1 MPQRIPRD
9 TGAQLA
15 AWPASAGSLSR
26 GLGLSD
32 SLAKP
37 VIWIPTVCVTLLFG
51 PAQALV
57 LRWPVAS
64 EGTAGAK
71 RDVAVSRFMHDV
83 ERKIVPLNDS
93 LGFASLVRERVRV
106 PELKAVALDGSR
118 DITRRRLFCVKALNL
133 ADGAA
138 KQISA
143 PIQPDIGDVPGPTCR
158 SASGITRRDMS
169 PRRGALRHLRR

>member
-1 MPQRIPRD
+1 MRIPRD

-15 AWPASAGSLSR
+15 AWPASAGSLSQ

-37 VIWIPTVCVTLLFG
+37 LIWIPTVCVTLLFG

-57 LRWPVAS
+57 LRWPVAPQ
-64 EGTAGAK
+64 GPAGAK
-71 RDVAVSRFMHDV
+71 RDVAVRRFMHDL

-106 PELKAVALDGSR
+106 PELKPGPPADLQAASQGVICRHAEKPCGTCAAEVRGSR
-118 DITRRRLFCVKALNL
+118 ATAM
-133 ADGAA
+133 
-138 KQISA
+138 SA
-143 PIQPDIGDVPGPTCR
+143 GRMTVDSQ
-158 SASGITRRDMS
+158 A
-169 PRRGALRHLRR
+169 